1 MPPVTVNAPLLN
13 ATPTSPV
20 VTAAQVTE
28 GVVLMVIAQAALVAP
43 LASVT
48 FTVNVPEVV
57 GVPVTAP
64 VEVFSV
70 KPTGSV
76 PTIENV

>member
-1 MPPVTVNAPLLN
+1 
-13 ATPTSPV
+13 
-20 VTAAQVTE
+20 
-28 GVVLMVIAQAALVAP
+28 MVIAQPALVAP

-48 FTVNVPEVV
+48 FTVKVPEAV

-70 KPTGSV
+70 RPAGSV
-76 PTIENV
+76 PTIEKV

>member
-1 MPPVTVNAPLLN
+1 MPPVTVIGPELN
-13 ATPTSPV
+13 GTLTSPV

-28 GVVLMVIAQAALVAP
+28 SGTLMVIAQPALVAS

-48 FTVNVPEVV
+48 FTVKVPEAV

-64 VEVFSV
+64 VEVFRV
-70 KPTGSV
+70 KPAGRV
-76 PTIENV
+76 PTIEKV